1 MAVHLHHVATAV
13 PAASYAQTEA
23 RDVMKAWIGGD
34 RRTDRLLHRIYGH
47 SGIDRRHSVLEDF
60 LGAPDA
66 EPSGSAPR
74 SDVPGDPPVAERA
87 HEVDRAPDGAWTRPP
102 VQRGGGFYVDDAGGF
117 RDPGTAERNERY
129 RSEAGPLFVE
139 AARRAL
145 EGAEGFGP
153 RDVTHV
159 VTVSCTGFY
168 APGPDLEVV
177 QALGLDPGTERYH
190 LGFMGCYAAF
200 PALRMAR
207 AFCRADPDAV
217 VLVVSVELCTLHLQ
231 PSRDVDAVI
240 AASVFADGAAGA
252 VVSARA
258 PRGPALRM
266 DAFVDGLAPEGASD
280 MAWTIGDHGFEMVLS
295 SYVPSI
301 VGDKAAAALGPL
313 LAGSATDPSELRRWA
328 VHPGGRAILD
338 KLASGLELAP
348 EALASS
354 RRVLE
359 RYGNMSSA
367 TILFVLADLLR
378 EPAPAGEPIVAM
390 AFGPGLTVATGLFRT
405 T

>member
-13 PAASYAQTEA
+13 PAGSYLQTEA
-23 RDVMKAWIGGD
+23 RDVMRAWIGGD

-47 SGIDRRHSVLEDF
+47 SGIERRHSVLEDF
-60 LGAPDA
+60 LSPTGGLPTDGLPTDGLPTDGP
-66 EPSGSAPR
+66 PSGEDSAAAR
-74 SDVPGDPPVAERA
+74 TA
-87 HEVDRAPDGAWTRPP
+87 DGAWTRSP

-129 RSEAGPLFVE
+129 RQEAGPLFVE

-145 EGAEGFGP
+145 DGAEGFEP
-153 RDVTHV
+153 HDVTHV

-190 LGFMGCYAAF
+190 LGFMGCYAVF

-217 VLVVSVELCTLHLQ
+217 VLIASVELCTLHLQ
-231 PSRDVDAVI
+231 PSRDVDAVV

-252 VVSARA
+252 VVSART
-258 PRGPALRM
+258 PQGPALRM

-301 VGDKAAAALGPL
+301 VGEKAAAALGPL
-313 LAGSATDPSELRRWA
+313 LAGSGTDPGELRRWA

-354 RRVLE
+354 RNVLAQ
-359 RYGNMSSA
+359 YGNMSSA

>member
-13 PAASYAQTEA
+13 PAASYAQTQA

-66 EPSGSAPR
+66 ARDAAPDGSAPR
-74 SDVPGDPPVAERA
+74 DSLDA
-87 HEVDRAPDGAWTRPP
+87 DRLPASGRSPDGAWTRAPA
-102 VQRGGGFYVDDAGGF
+102 QRGGGFYVDDAGGF
-117 RDPGTAERNERY
+117 RDPGTGERNERY
-129 RSEAGPLFVE
+129 RHEAGPLFVE

-252 VVSARA
+252 VVSART

-266 DAFVDGLAPEGASD
+266 DAFSDGLAPEGASD

-301 VGDKAAAALGPL
+301 VGDKASAALGPL
-313 LAGSATDPSELRRWA
+313 LAGGGTDPSELRRWA

-338 KLASGLELAP
+338 KLASGMELAP

-354 RRVLE
+354 RRVLQ

-378 EPAPAGEPIVAM
+378 EPAAAGEPIVAM